1 MSSYTLLSSSVSAA
15 LLGILKKLGDSCV
28 ALGLVKL
35 GVLWLF
41 LALSRTH
48 STVLSRSVRG
58 PYFKASVRQFSV
70 YSHRTPGGGEVTE
83 VETGLSHVSTGLGG
97 RGRRAERGQLISK
110 GLYDI
115 VPQHAM

>member
-58 PYFKASVRQFSV
+58 PCSRLPFDSSVFT
-70 YSHRTPGGGEVTE
+70 HTGLLEVVRTE

>member
-1 MSSYTLLSSSVSAA
+1 MSSYTYTLLSSSVSAA

-58 PYFKASVRQFSV
+58 PCSRLPFDIDVRQFSV
-70 YSHRTPGGGEVTE
+70 HSHRTPGGGE
-83 VETGLSHVSTGLGG
+83 
-97 RGRRAERGQLISK
+97 
-110 GLYDI
+110 D
-115 VPQHAM
+115 